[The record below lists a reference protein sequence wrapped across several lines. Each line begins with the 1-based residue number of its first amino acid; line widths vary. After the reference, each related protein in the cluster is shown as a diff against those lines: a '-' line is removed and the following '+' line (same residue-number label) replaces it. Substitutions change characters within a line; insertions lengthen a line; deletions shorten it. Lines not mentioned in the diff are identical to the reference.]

1 MTAAKFN
8 RDELERMWAEGATL
22 AQIRD
27 HFGYACTGS
36 VSGVVARLGLPK
48 RNPVGETAQ
57 RDADILEDHRNGA
70 SVAELMRDYSLSKS
84 RISRILADGR
94 AANPPEPSNVRVKAW
109 SCSPAAVYRYFAQ
122 KGARA

>member
-1 MTAAKFN
+1 MTASKCDNEKFA
-8 RDELERMWAEGATL
+8 RMWAEGFTL
-22 AQIRD
+22 AQLRD

-84 RISRILADGR
+84 RITHILADGR

-109 SCSPAAVYRYFAQ
+109 SCSPAAVDRYFAQ